1 MDTGSTDLNALAGHV
16 IGGRYVRGNRTRAS
30 TAPHGAVHQ
39 VLQRRILGNGS
50 FGVIVL
56 ASDNSG
62 GADVAVKMEVCVRSE
77 LCARLAVVA
86 LHAACW

>member
-1 MDTGSTDLNALAGHV
+1 
-16 IGGRYVRGNRTRAS
+16 
-30 TAPHGAVHQ
+30 VHQ